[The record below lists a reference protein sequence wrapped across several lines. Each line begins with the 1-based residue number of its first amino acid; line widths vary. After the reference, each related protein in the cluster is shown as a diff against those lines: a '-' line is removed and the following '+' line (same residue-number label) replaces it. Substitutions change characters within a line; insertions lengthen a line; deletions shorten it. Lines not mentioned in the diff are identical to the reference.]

1 MTLTL
6 TARGVSAGVYDNSFI
21 ECVSNCPVSTVKNRT
36 INENDFAGAFYMDFS
51 ANYSFM
57 VGPAQAEA
65 FFAVKNLANRDPV
78 LIGNGPTGNNT
89 DAYPQTN
96 RGLYD
101 VFGRTFRLGVRM
113 SFQ

>member
-1 MTLTL
+1 
-6 TARGVSAGVYDNSFI
+6 VYDPSYI
-21 ECVSNCPVSTVKNRT
+21 ECTTNCPTSTAKNRT
-36 INENDFAGAFYMDFS
+36 INDNDIAGSFYLDFS

-78 LIGNGPTGNNT
+78 LVGNGPTGNNT
-89 DAYPQTN
+89 DAYPQTV
-96 RGLYD
+96 RTLYD